1 LKTGYD
7 EQLRRKPEQWAQY
20 HTQKTPLVSSTLPM
34 ATPSP
39 TPPSPLFSVDFSTEV
54 GSQRISSF
62 SLAVSVTC
70 HLIFLVKIFYLP
82 SVVHKINS
90 IFYQRKSN
98 T

>member
-1 LKTGYD
+1 MKTGYD

-54 GSQRISSF
+54 GSQRTSF
-62 SLAVSVTC
+62 SLPVSVRC
-70 HLIFLVKIFYLP
+70 HLIFLVKVFYLLFI
-82 SVVHKINS
+82 VHKTKF
-90 IFYQRKSN
+90 IF
-98 T
+98 